1 MINRVNFILTGLLLI
16 FTHTK
21 VYGDL
26 QQGLV
31 SAYNTGCPNDF
42 TKTCNVQCP
51 NGNYLLDDKGCPMC
65 ACMPSEQ
72 KRVESCPQIKCRAN
86 CGTDGYQMDEN
97 GCQTCKCV
105 KKANVQCS
113 RVMCRMF
120 CQYGFKRDE
129 NGCEYCACN
138 IQPQQCPA
146 LSCQRSCSKGYRKDY
161 SGCPTC
167 DCDCPPLICPSTN
180 QSCSNY
186 KKDADGC
193 TTCVCDDQQDKNV
206 DRCPVLDCSLDCQHG
221 LQRDENGCRLCSCNR
236 CPLQMCR
243 MFCMYGFRR
252 NEEGCEVCECD
263 WTPVAEKIQ
272 CSERFP
278 CQGARVCNL
287 NLKLCEAV
295 NPDSI
300 NWFVFDFDV
309 KSDLFQDP
317 RFVQAFKNGFINNVA
332 QKYGLEPTQITVSSV
347 EQNGLT
353 AFQILP
359 FFAEN
364 MIEFQK
370 KMDQIDID
378 LNSYEF
384 RSVLPAVTNTIEPDQ
399 QIYPLPTPLNR
410 FADKF
415 KNFTSKSIKFTIGT
429 LVLLLIGTVLI
440 GIMYIHTCRR
450 RMKHRSGSKVP
461 ICDPSYQPAPTE
473 DDHYH
478 AVHAPDDFKIT
489 IDLITDN
496 KVLRAGIDKRPGR
509 FTTVSRGFKE
519 LPSLLSMSFVSS
531 TNVETSSRI
540 PSANKK
546 ENDEQATAKPSSRPS
561 SAAQKTAAAI
571 DSGISANVPAPAP
584 GQQELDL
591 STITSPADAPQHDVI
606 QETVDQEP
614 SAPPTDP
621 SLNSI
626 ASTAKS
632 SRPPSA
638 RQPADAVIL
647 DESTTSAQTGSRP
660 PSASVKTDQL
670 RVHGYTLNTTSSRP
684 SSASQTTDITT
695 LSETLNSALTT
706 NSRPSSAKQ
715 AITTDL
721 SSAPQTS
728 FRPSSARQVETNDS
742 VSVPQTSSR
751 PSSAK
756 QTTVNDLNSSP
767 QAISRPSSAKQAT
780 TNDLDTVPQAG
791 SRPPSA
797 RQSTAIDPNSASQ
810 VGSRPSSAKQTP
822 SSDSNSALEGTSRP
836 SSTRQSTANDPNSAS
851 QAGSRPSSAKQAT
864 TNDLN
869 SVPQTSSRPP
879 SARQTTTIDPNS
891 ASQVTSRPSSA
902 KQTPPS
908 DSNSA
913 LEGTSRPSS
922 AKQATT
928 NDLNSVPQT
937 SSRPPSARQTTTI
950 DPNSASQVTSRPSS
964 AKQTQP
970 SDSNSTSQIGS
981 RPSSAKQATTNDL
994 NTVPQAGS
1002 RPPSARQ
1009 STAID
1014 PNSGSQV
1021 GSRPSSAIK
1030 NSRPS
1035 SSTQRTTDTN
1045 SYGISSEVHTN
1056 SVLFNGSESDVTQ
1069 PIIGRPPSAVKTLAT
1084 DKSNVGA
1091 TIIDSISPRLC
1102 DDNSSYETNH
1112 TIQRI
1117 GSASRV
1123 SHNEA

>member
-1 MINRVNFILTGLLLI
+1 STTEFCYVNPDCKQDDILKCVYCLLKTNVTFSQQSSRKSNDSKLVIDNDGSVPNATYDDASYDEYYEYDDDETSDKNSPSVDDDDDNEYLDDYVESLDDMIDRTPPLRKLGTCPKVVEAIGKCDTEKLIPPECRFDTDCPGDFKCCEAACGRRVCSIPMKPTTSVCPTSFECSLNCRLGYRTDSHGCLLCECQSCPTMDQCNKNCPAGYLKDLFGCDTCECSDRCPPFTCDIICPPNVDYVQSDNGCPFCQCAIAKSNFTSSSSSCEEDVHCPPGFRCLNDARN
-16 FTHTK
+16 
-21 VYGDL
+21 VPMC
-26 QQGLV
+26 QAV

-478 AVHAPDDFKIT
+478 AVHAPDGTAYVVVETEDAH
-489 IDLITDN
+489 LSN
-496 KVLRAGIDKRPGR
+496 DKR
-509 FTTVSRGFKE
+509 
-519 LPSLLSMSFVSS
+519 
-531 TNVETSSRI
+531 
-540 PSANKK
+540 
-546 ENDEQATAKPSSRPS
+546 
-561 SAAQKTAAAI
+561 
-571 DSGISANVPAPAP
+571 
-584 GQQELDL
+584 
-591 STITSPADAPQHDVI
+591 
-606 QETVDQEP
+606 
-614 SAPPTDP
+614 
-621 SLNSI
+621 
-626 ASTAKS
+626 
-632 SRPPSA
+632 
-638 RQPADAVIL
+638 
-647 DESTTSAQTGSRP
+647 
-660 PSASVKTDQL
+660 
-670 RVHGYTLNTTSSRP
+670 TL
-684 SSASQTTDITT
+684 
-695 LSETLNSALTT
+695 
-706 NSRPSSAKQ
+706 
-715 AITTDL
+715 
-721 SSAPQTS
+721 
-728 FRPSSARQVETNDS
+728 V
-742 VSVPQTSSR
+742 
-751 PSSAK
+751 
-756 QTTVNDLNSSP
+756 
-767 QAISRPSSAKQAT
+767 
-780 TNDLDTVPQAG
+780 
-791 SRPPSA
+791 
-797 RQSTAIDPNSASQ
+797 
-810 VGSRPSSAKQTP
+810 
-822 SSDSNSALEGTSRP
+822 
-836 SSTRQSTANDPNSAS
+836 
-851 QAGSRPSSAKQAT
+851 
-864 TNDLN
+864 
-869 SVPQTSSRPP
+869 
-879 SARQTTTIDPNS
+879 
-891 ASQVTSRPSSA
+891 
-902 KQTPPS
+902 
-908 DSNSA
+908 
-913 LEGTSRPSS
+913 
-922 AKQATT
+922 
-928 NDLNSVPQT
+928 
-937 SSRPPSARQTTTI
+937 
-950 DPNSASQVTSRPSS
+950 
-964 AKQTQP
+964 
-970 SDSNSTSQIGS
+970 
-981 RPSSAKQATTNDL
+981 
-994 NTVPQAGS
+994 
-1002 RPPSARQ
+1002 
-1009 STAID
+1009 
-1014 PNSGSQV
+1014 
-1021 GSRPSSAIK
+1021 
-1030 NSRPS
+1030 
-1035 SSTQRTTDTN
+1035 
-1045 SYGISSEVHTN
+1045 
-1056 SVLFNGSESDVTQ
+1056 
-1069 PIIGRPPSAVKTLAT
+1069 
-1084 DKSNVGA
+1084 
-1091 TIIDSISPRLC
+1091 
-1102 DDNSSYETNH
+1102 
-1112 TIQRI
+1112 
-1117 GSASRV
+1117 
-1123 SHNEA
+1123 